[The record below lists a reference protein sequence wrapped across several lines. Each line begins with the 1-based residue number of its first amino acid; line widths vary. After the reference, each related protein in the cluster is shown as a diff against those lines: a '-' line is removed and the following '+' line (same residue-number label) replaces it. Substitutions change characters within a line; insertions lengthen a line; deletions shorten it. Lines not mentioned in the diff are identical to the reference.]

1 MTNNVPSNSMRHALG
16 WLVLTTLMSG
26 QGSVT
31 AADEVPQ
38 QMRVC
43 GNEVNDA
50 KRLACYDAAI
60 GRTGTSDDVGL
71 TGKLLRSKRQEA
83 GLTDAT
89 PKSVH
94 AKVVAVARP
103 PAGRFIVTLDN
114 GQVWSQQESIDFPL
128 EVGDEVTIRSGLLGA
143 LWLGDGHRNQET
155 RVART
160 R

>member
-1 MTNNVPSNSMRHALG
+1 M
-16 WLVLTTLMSG
+16 
-26 QGSVT
+26 

-60 GRTGTSDDVGL
+60 GRTATSDDVGL
-71 TGKLLRSKRQEA
+71 TGKLLRSKRREA
-83 GLTDAT
+83 
-89 PKSVH
+89 
-94 AKVVAVARP
+94 
-103 PAGRFIVTLDN
+103 
-114 GQVWSQQESIDFPL
+114 
-128 EVGDEVTIRSGLLGA
+128 GLLGA